1 MKADWDKLGKKYK
14 NSASVMI
21 VDVDCTADGQS
32 TCGSQGVKGY
42 PTIKY
47 YMAGQKG
54 KAYEQGR
61 DYKSLENFVKTKLDI
76 AKCDAKTGKNC
87 MELEKKFIAANKGKS
102 KTELEALLAEK
113 TQANKDAK
121 AEKRAAE
128 KEHQKKLKG
137 YRKSEKLFNMAANIL
152 KTLIK
157 DAPTSQ
163 DEL

>member
-21 VDVDCTADGQS
+21 VDVDCTAEGQA

-61 DYKSLENFVKTKLDI
+61 DYKSLENFVNTKLDI

-87 MELEKKFIAANKGKS
+87 MEIEKKFIASNKGKS
-102 KTELEALLAEK
+102 KVELEALLAEK

-128 KEHQKKLKG
+128 KEHQKMLKG
-137 YRKSEKLFNMAANIL
+137 YRKSEKLFNMASNIL
-152 KTLIK
+152 KAMIK
-157 DAPTSQ
+157 DASQ
-163 DEL
+163 NDEL